1 VRVQET
7 ERKRQRK
14 SRQKSLFLRKRDIYP
29 WFVQSPPTLSCS
41 ITSVL
46 TPGVCVCCART
57 LCVCVY
63 VVCVYFV
70 HICCVCVHECVLT
83 PGVGVYVVHICCVCV
98 GKSCVCACCAYVV
111 CVCVWVCFET

>member
-1 VRVQET
+1 VFRAYGGVLCVRVQET

-83 PGVGVYVVHICCVCV
+83 PGVCV
-98 GKSCVCACCAYVV
+98 
-111 CVCVWVCFET
+111 